1 MSQRLEVEQGVY
13 KAMMGM
19 ESYLNESE
27 LPKTLLELIK
37 MRSSQINGCA
47 FCMDMHAADAIKEG
61 ETNQRLHVL
70 SAWRETNFF
79 TSEEKVALA
88 LTEAVTI
95 LQEHEKIEKAFE
107 EASLHFDKKK
117 LNDIL
122 AAIVTI
128 NGWNRIAITAGMPI
142 EKQ

>member
-1 MSQRLEVEQGVY
+1 MGQRLEIEQGVY

-19 ESYLNESE
+19 ESYLSESE

-47 FCMDMHAADAIKEG
+47 FCMDMHATDAITKG
-61 ETNQRLHVL
+61 ETSQRLHVL
-70 SAWRETNFF
+70 SAWRETHFF
-79 TSEEKVALA
+79 TSEEKAALA

-95 LQEHEKIEKAFE
+95 VQDHEKIEKAFK
-107 EASLHFDKKK
+107 EASLHFDKKR